1 MRRRG
6 PCALG
11 CRHVLITGGHGDG
24 EEIVNRWFGPGAEP
38 GDEPPATQQWRWQRL
53 AGGFHGSGCT
63 LASAIAGQLAL
74 GMPTGCAL
82 DQAQYY
88 CNAAL
93 RDAYGIAAGQRMP
106 LR

>member
-1 MRRRG
+1 
-6 PCALG
+6 
-11 CRHVLITGGHGDG
+11 
-24 EEIVNRWFGPGAEP
+24 
-38 GDEPPATQQWRWQRL
+38 
-53 AGGFHGSGCT
+53 

-93 RDAYGIAAGQRMP
+93 RDAYTIAPGQRMP